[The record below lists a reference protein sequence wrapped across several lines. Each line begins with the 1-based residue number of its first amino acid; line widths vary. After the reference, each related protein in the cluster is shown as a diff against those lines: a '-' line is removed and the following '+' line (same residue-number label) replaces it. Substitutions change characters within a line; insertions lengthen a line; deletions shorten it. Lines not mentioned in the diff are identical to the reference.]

1 MKKEGYYSSGQFA
14 KMAHVSVRTI
24 RFYDQ
29 KHLLQPSYVSES
41 GARFY
46 TDYDFVKLQQILL
59 LKYLG
64 FSLDDI
70 REMSTGQ
77 QDHYFLKNALTMQK
91 KLIEQRLEEMEQVK
105 GALDATLRE
114 LEGNEEPDWKSMLE
128 LIHLTAMESSLK
140 KQYQNANNISAR
152 IHLHEK
158 YSVNQQSWFS
168 WLYEKCEV
176 QSGMKILEI
185 GCGNGALWVENMADM
200 IERGVTQIQLV
211 LSDISSG
218 ILGDARRNMEE
229 LLEARYGKTAYE
241 GIDLNYCVFDCA
253 QIPFERDTFDLVI
266 ANHVMFYCQDVEG
279 VCKEIDR
286 VLKPKGRFICSTYSK
301 EHMKE
306 IRQLVQ
312 EFDHRILLSA
322 ENLYDK
328 FGLENGAEILRRTFK
343 EVQMERYED
352 EILLDDADPLIAYI
366 LSCHG
371 NQNQYL
377 LDRYNDF
384 RSYIIKK
391 VGKQFRITKDAG
403 IFCAERE

>member
-91 KLIEQRLEEMEQVK
+91 KLIEQRMEEMDQVK
-105 GALDATLRE
+105 DAIDTTLRE
-114 LEGNEEPDWKSMLE
+114 LKGNGEPDWKSMLE

-152 IHLHEK
+152 IRLHEK
-158 YSVNQQSWFS
+158 YSVNKQSLFS

-176 QSGMKILEI
+176 QNGIKILEI
-185 GCGNGALWVENMADM
+185 GFGNGALWV
-200 IERGVTQIQLV
+200 
-211 LSDISSG
+211 
-218 ILGDARRNMEE
+218 
-229 LLEARYGKTAYE
+229 
-241 GIDLNYCVFDCA
+241 
-253 QIPFERDTFDLVI
+253 
-266 ANHVMFYCQDVEG
+266 
-279 VCKEIDR
+279 
-286 VLKPKGRFICSTYSK
+286 
-301 EHMKE
+301 
-306 IRQLVQ
+306 
-312 EFDHRILLSA
+312 
-322 ENLYDK
+322 
-328 FGLENGAEILRRTFK
+328 
-343 EVQMERYED
+343 
-352 EILLDDADPLIAYI
+352 
-366 LSCHG
+366 
-371 NQNQYL
+371 
-377 LDRYNDF
+377 
-384 RSYIIKK
+384 
-391 VGKQFRITKDAG
+391 
-403 IFCAERE
+403 